1 MKKIYTYYGLVL
13 ISLLTIFSSCDKEEP
28 AISEFNYEGVT
39 MAHYEK
45 QVVDSIGNINKI
57 LWDSTYSD
65 EIMAKFEYEL
75 STIQFRLKPQAE
87 LCKPKESTYLYALGL
102 PEYVTDV
109 SLGIKIQFNRGEDS
123 LFMTYRVDSGSVDN
137 FIVRDLKFKG
147 RLKQ

>member
-1 MKKIYTYYGLVL
+1 
-13 ISLLTIFSSCDKEEP
+13 
-28 AISEFNYEGVT
+28 

-65 EIMAKFEYEL
+65 QIMAKFEYEL